1 MANISFD
8 QYISPVLGHGL
19 VHSIDKTY
27 ILAVTAELI
36 RLFFL
41 DMLSFNFVQTPKKSL
56 KFM

>member
-1 MANISFD
+1 MANIAFD
-8 QYISPVLGHGL
+8 QYISPVLGNGL

-41 DMLSFNFVQTPKKSL
+41 NMLSFNFVQTPKKSL